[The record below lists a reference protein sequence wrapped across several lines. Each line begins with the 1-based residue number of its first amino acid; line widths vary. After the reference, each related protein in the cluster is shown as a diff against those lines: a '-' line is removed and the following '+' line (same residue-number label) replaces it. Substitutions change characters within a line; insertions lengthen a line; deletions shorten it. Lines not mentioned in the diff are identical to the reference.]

1 MIICVRF
8 PRKKTDESRTEQG
21 TSDTDADMTS
31 NRIFPG
37 LSAEHKDNIW
47 TLTLD
52 RSDKR
57 NALSA
62 ELVESL
68 ITAVD
73 KAHQSDARI
82 IVIKG
87 AGKNFSAGFDF
98 SGIEQQ
104 TDGDLL
110 LRFVR
115 IETLLQ
121 MLISSPAHTVCFA
134 HGRNFGAGVDLLAAC
149 RQRVSAGDASFYMP
163 GLKFGLVLGTHR
175 LAQLVGKEAAQQ
187 LLLRPD
193 PFSSGL
199 AHASGL
205 VSQLAEPETWD
216 DVVLSAKASCTGIDA
231 QTQERLFGVLTANYA
246 DESLAA
252 LTRSASVPGIKERI
266 ERYLARVK

>member
-1 MIICVRF
+1 
-8 PRKKTDESRTEQG
+8 
-21 TSDTDADMTS
+21 MTL

-37 LSAEHKDNIW
+37 LSAEHKDNVW

-52 RSDKR
+52 RPDKR

-68 ITAVD
+68 IKALD
-73 KAHQSDARI
+73 EAHQSSARL

-98 SGIEQQ
+98 TGVEQQ
-104 TDGDLL
+104 TEGDLL

-121 MLISSPAHTVCFA
+121 MLISSPAHTICFA
-134 HGRNFGAGVDLLAAC
+134 HGRNFGAGVDLFAAC
-149 RQRVSAGDASFYMP
+149 RQRVSAESASFYMP

-175 LAQLVGKEAAQQ
+175 LAQLVGKEAAQR

-193 PFSSGL
+193 PFSSSQ
-199 AHASGL
+199 AHACGL
-205 VSQLAEPETWD
+205 VSQVAEPEAWD
-216 DVVLSAKASCTGIDA
+216 DLVLSAEAACTGIDT
-231 QTQERLFGVLTANYA
+231 QTQERLFRVLTADHA
-246 DESLAA
+246 DASLAA
-252 LTRSASVPGIKERI
+252 LTRSESAPGIKERI
-266 ERYLARVK
+266 ARYLARVK